1 MFAFF
6 GAIRRSKG
14 VENLVSCFQET
25 RNPNLRLTITGVPY
39 SDDIEHRLEQAARL
53 DSRISLGLRIVSDF
67 ELQESVLAAD
77 AVVLPFEKILHSGSI
92 IYALSCGKAV
102 LTPNTPYAGDLQK
115 QVGSQWLRTYA
126 PPLTAND
133 LSRLERRPQGKPNL
147 EFLSIVESG
156 RKLKHFYEQLC
167 LTRSAHKAPLP
178 AKTLVPARNR
188 RR

>member
-25 RNPNLRLTITGVPY
+25 RNPNLRLTVTGVPY
-39 SDDIEHRLEQAARL
+39 SDDIEHRLEQAAHSTAAFRWTCA
-53 DSRISLGLRIVSDF
+53 SSPTSNSK
-67 ELQESVLAAD
+67 SVLAAD

-178 AKTLVPARNR
+178 EKTLVPARNR